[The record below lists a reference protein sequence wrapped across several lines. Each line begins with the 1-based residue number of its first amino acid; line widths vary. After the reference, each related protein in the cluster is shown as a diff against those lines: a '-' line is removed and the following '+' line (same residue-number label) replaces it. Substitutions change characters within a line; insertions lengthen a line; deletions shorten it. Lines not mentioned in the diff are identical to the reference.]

1 MSLRFRLA
9 LKFFPLIVLEA
20 CNSTD
25 PTHEEIRRES
35 AESNALIDAVNRR
48 IEDTAHDTNLV
59 GAPLPP
65 LAGVDV
71 PAPSSKTTEAE
82 HDHHPQ

>member
-1 MSLRFRLA
+1 MSLRCRLA
-9 LKFFPLIVLEA
+9 ATLLSLIVLGA

-25 PTHEEIRRES
+25 PKHEEIKRES

-48 IEDTAHDTNLV
+48 IEETAEDTNMV

-65 LAGVDV
+65 LPGVDV
-71 PAPSSKTTEAE
+71 PAPSSNTTEAE